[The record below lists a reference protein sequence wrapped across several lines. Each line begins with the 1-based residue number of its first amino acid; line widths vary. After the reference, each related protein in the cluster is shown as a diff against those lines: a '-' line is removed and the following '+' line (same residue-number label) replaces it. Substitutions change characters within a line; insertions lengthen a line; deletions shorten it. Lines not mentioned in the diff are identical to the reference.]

1 MTALAP
7 RSAAW
12 HADRRATIG
21 ASDAPIITGD
31 SPWGDLLTLY
41 AVKSG
46 IIDDP
51 TTETT
56 QMRWGLKLED
66 TVAEWF
72 TETTGKKTRRDN
84 SRPRHPEHPWMATS
98 LDRRVVGEPAVVE
111 IKTARFPTDEW
122 GAVGTAEIPAHY
134 LVQCQHEMAVTG
146 TQTCYVAVLF
156 AGSEPR
162 LYVVPRDDELIGSLI
177 ELEAE
182 FMECVRTGTPPD
194 ALIRRQRPVIAFRQ
208 GEIEA
213 DEPLTIGIE
222 GVYNLRQEIK
232 GLKADE
238 EKATEAVKTLLGSNI
253 AARAG
258 AYRATYKQNAD
269 SHPVRWELVAAA
281 YRKWIVDDLAVRGG
295 GHGIEDV
302 GDLDAVESLF
312 TDTKPGLRPLM
323 ITRKE
328 EAADAA

>member
-1 MTALAP
+1 MSSLEP

-51 TTETT
+51 TTETM

-98 LDRRVVGEPAVVE
+98 LDRRVVGESSILE
-111 IKTARFPTDEW
+111 IKTARYPTDEW
-122 GAVGTAEIPAHY
+122 GAIGTAEIPAHY

-146 TQTCYVAVLF
+146 TQMCYVAVLF

-162 LYVVPRDDELIGSLI
+162 RYVIPRDQELIDSLI
-177 ELEAE
+177 ELESE
-182 FMECVRTGTPPD
+182 FMDCVRTGTPPD
-194 ALIRRQRPVIAFRQ
+194 ALIQRQRPVIAFRQ

-213 DEPLTIGIE
+213 DEPLTVGIE

-232 GLKADE
+232 GLKDDLS
-238 EKATEAVKTLLGSNI
+238 KAEDAVKTLMGEHT

-258 AYRATYKQNAD
+258 AYRAAFTQNRD
-269 SHPVRWELVAAA
+269 SEEVAWELVASA
-281 YRKWIVDDLAVRGG
+281 YRKAIENYQQGG
-295 GHGIEDV
+295 PLMDF
-302 GDLDAVESLF
+302 DLDSIQSLF
-312 TDTKPGLRPLM
+312 TRTKPGFRPLR

>member
-1 MTALAP
+1 MTLAVHSP
-7 RSAAW
+7 EW

-51 TTETT
+51 TTETS
-56 QMRWGLKLED
+56 QMRWGLKLEA

-72 TETTGKKTRRDN
+72 TETYGMELVEDH
-84 SRPRHPEHPWMATS
+84 SRPRHPDHPWMATS
-98 LDRRVVGEPAVVE
+98 LDRRVVGANALVE
-111 IKTARFPTDEW
+111 IKTARFATDEW
-122 GAVGTAEIPAHY
+122 GAQDTAEIPAHY
-134 LVQCQHEMAVTG
+134 IVQCQHEMAVTG
-146 TQTCYVAVLF
+146 ADVCYVAVLF
-156 AGSEPR
+156 SGYDPR
-162 LYVVPRDDELIGSLI
+162 RYIVPRDEALIASLI
-177 ELEAE
+177 ELESE

-213 DEPLTIGIE
+213 DQPLAVGIE

-232 GLKADE
+232 GLTADLKKAE
-238 EKATEAVKTLLGSNI
+238 EAVKTLMGAHT

-258 AYRATYKQNAD
+258 AYRAAFSQNRDTEEVA
-269 SHPVRWELVAAA
+269 WELIAAA
-281 YRKWIVDDLAVRGG
+281 YRKHLEATDPSFDCDTIQG
-295 GHGIEDV
+295 
-302 GDLDAVESLF
+302 LF
-312 TDTKPGLRPLM
+312 TRNKPGFRPLR